1 MSDDK
6 LRIWH
11 DGNGQVLYT
20 FRGKVVFDSPVRWE
34 IADLIA
40 RNSTRAAR
48 AAEEHCKA
56 NQIIYDNALLHRS
69 GRMPFLGLSDHPLIK
84 DETIKEALHN
94 RELRRA
100 LPYQRHSTG
109 IGNIKSKGIVGTPTI
124 SKQG

>member
-1 MSDDK
+1 MSKDQ

-11 DGNGQVLYT
+11 DGNGKVLYT
-20 FRGKVVFDSPVRWE
+20 FRGKVVFDSPVPWQV
-34 IADLIA
+34 ADLIA

-69 GRMPFLGLSDHPLIK
+69 GKIPFLGLSNDPKIK
-84 DETIKEALHN
+84 DETAKEALHN

-100 LPYQRHSTG
+100 LPYQKNSDG
-109 IGNIKSKGIVGTPTI
+109 IGNIRSKGVVGTPMI